1 MSENKTDT
9 IRRDIMTKFLRTL
22 VWIDDEI
29 HPDKTEAAGEPFR
42 SFFYP
47 TAQEFQKR
55 KLLVHLH
62 PYDPDT
68 SSDEDDTFAAD
79 SESFDSAVALAKRAD
94 VIILDWH
101 LGLADRPVNSIK
113 LLKRLKEELAIRYI
127 VVLSQFDDKFEAEM
141 KEGQMLVD
149 DSAKSVES
157 HVFKN
162 IGNAWANNQGTHII
176 VMKKP
181 DFGSYSPADFSSS
194 VIDAIYALMSKANP
208 DYLHWAAIEIA
219 AKLRTSIPGWVQSIP
234 RGTDAAV
241 LSELSSEQTEARDF
255 IPEHLLEDLSHMA
268 KLHML
273 QSLDLESC
281 KPGYW
286 SNRPYEIQSIE
297 EGSERYTKFVQ
308 LSFSASKL
316 EKKDVDALRHKSTT
330 DEPTKHFVGSQQ
342 LFTEFCENI
351 SSAPETFPTFG
362 AVYIHEQ
369 TDDSSI
375 GVGDDVN
382 RETNTIH
389 LCLSQECDTL
399 RSSSLILLKG
409 NVAQGSSAKEGIT
422 KLSVLGKVFGFLP
435 EAQSLQSVAVEY
447 TGDERRLGSFKKIG
461 QLRKATARRILN
473 RFWNHLSRSAVNLSR
488 FTLKDRDGE

>member
-79 SESFDSAVALAKRAD
+79 SESFDSAVTLAKRAD

-113 LLKRLKEELAIRYI
+113 LLKRLKEESAIRYI
-127 VVLSQFDDKFEAEM
+127 VVLSQFADKFEAEM

-149 DSAKSVES
+149 DSGKSVES

-219 AKLRTSIPGWVQSIP
+219 AKLRHSIPGWVQSIP
-234 RGTDAAV
+234 RGTDSAV
-241 LSELSSEQTEARDF
+241 LSELISEDTEARSF
-255 IPEHLLEDLSHMA
+255 IPEHLLEDLGHLA
-268 KLHML
+268 KLHAL
-273 QSLDLESC
+273 DSLDSKNF
-281 KPGYW
+281 KPKEGP
-286 SNRPYEIQSIE
+286 NKPPEDAGDPN
-297 EGSERYTKFVQ
+297 GSEIHTHESFVH
-308 LSFSASKL
+308 LSSSIL
-316 EKKDVDALRHKSTT
+316 EISEDDIKKMRQSPDVGDCT
-330 DEPTKHFVGSQQ
+330 DFIKCQEMLTQ
-342 LFTEFCENI
+342 FCESI
-351 SSAPETFPTFG
+351 SKPIDSNPAFG
-362 AVYIHEQ
+362 AVYEQ
-369 TDDSSI
+369 LKKASEGEKPKI
-375 GVGDDVN
+375 YVCV
-382 RETNTIH
+382 
-389 LCLSQECDTL
+389 SQECDCL
-399 RSSSLILLKG
+399 RGHNLLFLEGKES
-409 NVAQGSSAKEGIT
+409 APGSSDLGST
-422 KLSVLGKVFGFLP
+422 KLFFQGK
-435 EAQSLQSVAVEY
+435 EY
-447 TGDERRLGSFKKIG
+447 KFAARAEGLESFKVNSARSIKELKKIG
-461 QLRKATARRILN
+461 QLRDATARRILS
-473 RFWNHLSRSAVNLSR
+473 RFWNHFSRSAVNLPTFAR
-488 FTLKDRDGE
+488 IERAEK